1 MTSGSGSKPQ
11 GRARPSVRRIL
22 WTVARAVGSAT
33 VLVTL
38 YYLLP
43 LDHSSTA
50 STVTMLVV
58 GLAGFVA
65 LVAAQV
71 RSIIRSAHPGL
82 RAVEA
87 LATSIPYFLLLF
99 AASYVALAALS
110 PESFDEPL
118 SHSDA
123 LYFTVTVFSTVGFG
137 DITAKT
143 ETARL
148 VVTVQMLADLVILG
162 LAVKVVVSA
171 VRRGQKRQKR
181 TAEAS
186 RKEAGDEG
194 R

>member
-1 MTSGSGSKPQ
+1 M
-11 GRARPSVRRIL
+11 
-22 WTVARAVGSAT
+22 ARAVGSVA

-43 LDHSSTA
+43 LDHSSTTA
-50 STVTMLVV
+50 TVTMLFV

-71 RSIIRSAHPGL
+71 RSIIRSKHPGL

-110 PESFDEPL
+110 PESFDEQL

-137 DITAKT
+137 DITART

-181 TAEAS
+181 TADAS
-186 RKEAGDEG
+186 RDEDEAGDQG